1 MEHLIRGLFLAG
13 DPFVRKK
20 VQADR
25 CDELTLSR
33 WIGEQS
39 ALRLRGILFTAA
51 EQGDYRFFL
60 DHLSPVSHAFA
71 DLLKEIMYR
80 TKTPVYITGHGYSQA
95 EIGYAWSLY
104 WTDEYRLH
112 LRPLSEVCA
121 RELLES
127 CIERLAL
134 SSLELDDFREEIL
147 RLKREF
153 AGCNCQDVRT
163 GRESALSLWRPS
175 ESETCSCGLPAAKQ
189 PALFGHGMPV
199 MNPAH
204 SERHSSVQDVSP
216 DATLSRL
223 AELAEELSSE
233 RVKEEAEALAQ
244 RVTEGRFYVACIGQ
258 FKRGKSTLLNALL
271 SDRILPTGVLP
282 LTTVPTIVRYGT
294 ARRARVRFSGGTWTD
309 IAPEDLAQYVSEEL
323 NPENKKG
330 VVGVEVFS
338 PSSLLADG
346 MCFVDTPGLG
356 SVFAGNTAATH
367 AFVPHIDA
375 AIVIVG
381 ADPPIAGEELS
392 LASDIGKQV
401 RNLLVAMNKAD
412 RTSDQEREIAKSF
425 TKKML
430 ERQLGR
436 SVGPIYEVSAEERLR
451 NEGPER
457 DWGKLIAA
465 LEKLVRES
473 GRELVRTA
481 AERGFRRLSEELFAI
496 VAEERNA
503 LVRPIEES
511 ELRIRNLRQTI
522 SDAERSLQDVS
533 YLFMAEEH
541 HLSDMFLAQRKE
553 FLASAM
559 TKVNAEFENELKALP
574 RRYGPAFRRA
584 AFRVA
589 QDVSERN
596 LRPWLEAEQ
605 ATAEREYRKAAARF
619 VSIGNDFLKKLA
631 ESGVPEFTR
640 MPNALDSDRGF
651 RVPSRF
657 TFERSLHVAL
667 PASPLRY
674 MADVFLGVVQGYRA
688 D

>member
-1 MEHLIRGLFLAG
+1 MNPIRS
-13 DPFVRKK
+13 D
-20 VQADR
+20 
-25 CDELTLSR
+25 
-33 WIGEQS
+33 
-39 ALRLRGILFTAA
+39 
-51 EQGDYRFFL
+51 
-60 DHLSPVSHAFA
+60 
-71 DLLKEIMYR
+71 
-80 TKTPVYITGHGYSQA
+80 
-95 EIGYAWSLY
+95 
-104 WTDEYRLH
+104 
-112 LRPLSEVCA
+112 
-121 RELLES
+121 
-127 CIERLAL
+127 
-134 SSLELDDFREEIL
+134 
-147 RLKREF
+147 
-153 AGCNCQDVRT
+153 
-163 GRESALSLWRPS
+163 RESI
-175 ESETCSCGLPAAKQ
+175 
-189 PALFGHGMPV
+189 
-199 MNPAH
+199 
-204 SERHSSVQDVSP
+204 VQDVSS
-216 DATLSRL
+216 DLGLSRL
-223 AELAEELSSE
+223 AELADELGSE
-233 RVKEEAEALAQ
+233 RVKEEALSLAE
-244 RVTEGRFYVACIGQ
+244 RIAEGRFYVACIGQ

-271 SDRILPTGVLP
+271 GDRILPTGVLP
-282 LTTVPTIVRYGT
+282 LTTVPTIVRWGT
-294 ARRARVRFSGGTWTD
+294 SRQARVRFSGAKWTD

-338 PSSLLADG
+338 PNRLLVDG

-392 LASDIGKQV
+392 LAGDIGKQV
-401 RNLLVAMNKAD
+401 RNFLVVMNKSD
-412 RTSDQEREIAKSF
+412 RTSDLEREITKSF

-436 SVGPIYEVSAEERLR
+436 SVGPVYEVSAEERLK

-457 DWGKLIAA
+457 AWGELIAA

-473 GRELVRTA
+473 GCELVRTA
-481 AERGFRRLSEELFAI
+481 AKRGFRRLSKELFAI
-496 VAEERNA
+496 VAEERDA

-522 SDAERSLQDVS
+522 SDAERSLRDVN

-559 TKVNAEFENELKALP
+559 PKVNAELKNALKALP
-574 RRYGPAFRRA
+574 RRYGPTFRRS

-589 QDVSERN
+589 QDVTERN

-605 ATAEREYRKAAARF
+605 AAAEQEYRKAAARF

-651 RVPSRF
+651 RVASRF

-674 MADVFLGVVQGYRA
+674 IADVSLGIIQCCGVIEKEARAFLAQLMDVNSTRVQSDVVNRVQESRGLLQVEIRKLLHEVTRIAERALERARTAKSEGASAVKNELVRLDRTEGVLRSLSVA
-688 D
+688 VS